1 MAKYI
6 LTDTGYWVGLLNSKD
21 QFHKNS
27 ITISELLEGNNI
39 VIPWPCLY
47 ETINTKLTRRKNDLI
62 QFENI
67 LKDPRII
74 YIDDANYKSSAIENV
89 FERNNKYS
97 EGAHSLVDSVIREM
111 LLDINSKIDYLVTFN
126 VRDFQDICYK
136 RGIEILS

>member
-1 MAKYI
+1 MAKFI
-6 LTDTGYWVGLLNSKD
+6 LTDTGYWLGLLDSKD
-21 QFHKNS
+21 ANHENS
-27 ITISELLEGNNI
+27 IAISELLEGNNI

-47 ETINTKLTRRKNDLI
+47 ETINTRLTRRKEDLA

-74 YIDDANYKSSAIENV
+74 HIDDTIYKSSAIENV
-89 FERNNKYS
+89 FLRNNNYS

-111 LLDINSKIDYLVTFN
+111 LLDINLKIDYLATFN
-126 VRDFQDICYK
+126 VKDFQDICYK

>member
-6 LTDTGYWVGLLNSKD
+6 LTDTGYWIGLLDSRD
-21 QFHKNS
+21 EFHEKS
-27 ITISELLEGNNI
+27 IIISELLEGNNI

-47 ETINTKLTRRKNDLI
+47 ETINTRLTRRKTELA

-74 YIDDANYKSSAIENV
+74 YIDDNSYKSLAIEKV
-89 FERNNKYS
+89 FERNNNYS

-111 LLDINSKIDYLVTFN
+111 LLDVNLKIDYLATFN
-126 VRDFQDICYK
+126 ERDFQDICIK
-136 RGIEILS
+136 RNIEILS

>member
-6 LTDTGYWVGLLNSKD
+6 LTDTGYWLGLLDSKD
-21 QFHKNS
+21 AHHENS
-27 ITISELLEGNNI
+27 IVISELLEGNNI

-47 ETINTKLTRRKNDLI
+47 ETISTRLTRRKESLT

-74 YIDDANYKSSAIENV
+74 HIDDSAYKTSAIDNV
-89 FERNNKYS
+89 FRRNRNYS

-111 LLDINSKIDYLVTFN
+111 LLDINLKIDYLATFN
-126 VRDFQDICYK
+126 VRDFQDVCFK